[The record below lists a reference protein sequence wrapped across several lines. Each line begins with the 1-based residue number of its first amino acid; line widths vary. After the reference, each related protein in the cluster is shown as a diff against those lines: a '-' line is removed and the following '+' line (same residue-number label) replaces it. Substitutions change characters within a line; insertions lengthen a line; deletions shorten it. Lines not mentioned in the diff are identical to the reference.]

1 MWNPWNGWVDDD
13 DFLDFV
19 YPRNKTIAYSVSL
32 EKQIQVNMIQNG
44 LQTAKDITQFNHVS
58 MREDFSVQIMKDI
71 FQEEVIQALDPTYLV
86 ERSEY
91 DSLADQATFK
101 RQESGDYM
109 AVFFLDINK
118 EKVRVALAIAEKLG
132 LKLVVLPNPLK
143 GRELAKNVS

>member
-1 MWNPWNGWVDDD
+1 
-13 DFLDFV
+13 
-19 YPRNKTIAYSVSL
+19 
-32 EKQIQVNMIQNG
+32 
-44 LQTAKDITQFNHVS
+44 
-58 MREDFSVQIMKDI
+58 MKDI

-109 AVFFLDINK
+109 AVFLDINK

-143 GRELAKNVS
+143 GRELAKKRFLIQ

>member
-1 MWNPWNGWVDDD
+1 MGCKP
-13 DFLDFV
+13 
-19 YPRNKTIAYSVSL
+19 
-32 EKQIQVNMIQNG
+32 Q
-44 LQTAKDITQFNHVS
+44 KDITQFNHVS

-118 EKVRVALAIAEKLG
+118 EKFVQH
-132 LKLVVLPNPLK
+132 
-143 GRELAKNVS
+143 